1 MHAIDFSCSF
11 RIKQKRKVYSLKRY
25 NVEAYNRTLQK
36 LNLFSIADNRKA
48 RISILW

>member
-11 RIKQKRKVYSLKRY
+11 KIKQKRKVYSLKRY

-48 RISILW
+48 RTSTLW